1 MQVQIFGVKKDS
13 GTRKALRF
21 FAERRVKVHF
31 VDLKERPAS
40 PGELHR
46 FVQKFGLTALID
58 RDSRRYAELGLGA
71 ARYTLPLDAS
81 GIRADLEPGRRHSS
95 PTRSAIQEPTQPGKV
110 PMIKRILFASLALAL
125 AGFIVVPTPAEAQ
138 FGGLGKK
145 IKQKAE
151 ERIEQKEDQ
160 AAEAVVDEADKA
172 VTCSVTDQDCID
184 SAQESGQPVKVTDAS
199 GNAVSSQDSAAAMS
213 GGKPASLKP
222 GEGAWANYDFVP
234 GSRVLYSD
242 DFTADRVGNFPKR
255 LEFRSGNMEIVEW
268 QGGRWLRAEDGQF
281 VINLPDTLPER
292 FTMEFDVAGSGNEM
306 HLRFGSDAYI
316 GIGTDFARVVS
327 GDIHG
332 KGELGASSV
341 ETPIRIRIAVD
352 GSYLKLYGNEK
363 RALNVPNAQLGR
375 SNQIQVDMN
384 GWSAEDPRLITNIH
398 VAAGGRE
405 LYDALAADGRV
416 STQGIFFDTG
426 SDQIR
431 PESTPTLREI
441 GDMLESHA
449 DLKLLIEGHTDNTG
463 AAAANQTLSEQ
474 RANAVRQFLIEN
486 YGVEGAR
493 LQAKGLGQTE
503 PVASNDTPEGRQN
516 NRRVDLVKM

>member
-1 MQVQIFGVKKDS
+1 
-13 GTRKALRF
+13 
-21 FAERRVKVHF
+21 
-31 VDLKERPAS
+31 
-40 PGELHR
+40 
-46 FVQKFGLTALID
+46 
-58 RDSRRYAELGLGA
+58 
-71 ARYTLPLDAS
+71 
-81 GIRADLEPGRRHSS
+81 
-95 PTRSAIQEPTQPGKV
+95 
-110 PMIKRILFASLALAL
+110 MIKRILFASLALAL
-125 AGFIVVPTPAEAQ
+125 AGFVMIPTPAEAQ

-213 GGKPASLKP
+213 GGKSASLKP

-234 GSRVLYSD
+234 GSRVIFAD

-268 QGGRWLRAEDGQF
+268 QGQRWLRADAGEF
-281 VINLPDTLPER
+281 LINLPETLPER
-292 FTMEFDVAGSGNEM
+292 FTIEFDLAGNGNPMVLKFLEEGDG
-306 HLRFGSDAYI
+306 RIEVGV
-316 GIGTDFARVVS
+316 DFARLVS
-327 GDIHG
+327 GEVDG
-332 KGELGASSV
+332 RGGLRASTK
-341 ETPIRIRIAVD
+341 ETPVRIRIAVD
-352 GSYLKLYGNEK
+352 GSYLKLYADEN
-363 RALNVPNAQLGR
+363 RALNVPNADLGR
-375 SNQIQVDMN
+375 SNQIYVDMH
-384 GWSAEDPRLITNIH
+384 GWSAEYPRMIANLRI
-398 VAAGGRE
+398 AAGGRE

-416 STQGIFFDTG
+416 STQGIYFDTG

-441 GDMLESHA
+441 GEMLESHA

-463 AAAANQTLSEQ
+463 SAAANQTLSEQ
-474 RANAVRQFLIEN
+474 RANAVRQYLIDSF
-486 YGVEGAR
+486 GVDAGR
-493 LQAKGLGQTE
+493 LQAKGLGQDK